1 MPMLLLMLLGA
12 ALSAAEV
19 APVASES
26 SELNL
31 YSPPLSD
38 GLNAWSGR
46 LLKEEKKPKRKF
58 CNTTTY
64 HLKGDYAYEAC
75 GAFCKSAKA
84 SNHW

>member
-1 MPMLLLMLLGA
+1 MLLLMLLGA

-26 SELNL
+26 SEFDL